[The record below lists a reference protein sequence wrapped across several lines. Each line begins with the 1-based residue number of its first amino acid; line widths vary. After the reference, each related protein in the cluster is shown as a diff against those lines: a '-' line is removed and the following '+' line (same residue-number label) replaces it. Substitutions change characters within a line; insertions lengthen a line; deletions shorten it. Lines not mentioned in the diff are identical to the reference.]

1 MTQIN
6 ERTRRRD
13 KDAVTYAIAE
23 EATNSIA
30 QTLANLKCNR
40 NGLTQDDADE
50 RLEQFGANQ
59 VAHDKAPHAL
69 IQLIKIGRAHV

>member
-13 KDAVTYAIAE
+13 KDAVTYAIAQ

-50 RLEQFGANQ
+50 RLEQFA
-59 VAHDKAPHAL
+59 VRRT
-69 IQLIKIGRAHV
+69 KIRE

>member
-13 KDAVTYAIAE
+13 KDAVTYAIAQ

-50 RLEQFGANQ
+50 RLSSS
-59 VAHDKAPHAL
+59 APTRSPTTRRRML
-69 IQLIKIGRAHV
+69 

>member
-13 KDAVTYAIAE
+13 KDAVTYAIAQ

-30 QTLANLKCNR
+30 QTLANLGNR
-40 NGLTQDDADE
+40 NGLTRDDADE

-59 VAHDKAPHAL
+59 SPTTRRRML
-69 IQLIKIGRAHV
+69 

>member
-13 KDAVTYAIAE
+13 KDAVTYAIAQ

-30 QTLANLKCNR
+30 QTLANLK
-40 NGLTQDDADE
+40 QPQ
-50 RLEQFGANQ
+50 RL
-59 VAHDKAPHAL
+59 DP
-69 IQLIKIGRAHV
+69 GRRR

>member
-13 KDAVTYAIAE
+13 KDAVTYAIAQ

-30 QTLANLKCNR
+30 QTLANLQPQR
-40 NGLTQDDADE
+40 LDPDDADE
-50 RLEQFGANQ
+50 RLEQFGANRS
-59 VAHDKAPHAL
+59 PTTRRRML
-69 IQLIKIGRAHV
+69 

>member
-13 KDAVTYAIAE
+13 KDAVTYAIAQ

-40 NGLTQDDADE
+40 NGLTQTTPMS
-50 RLEQFGANQ
+50 G
-59 VAHDKAPHAL
+59 
-69 IQLIKIGRAHV
+69 

>member
-13 KDAVTYAIAE
+13 KDAVTYAIAQ

-30 QTLANLKCNR
+30 QTLANLKR
-40 NGLTQDDADE
+40 NGLTQTPMSGWSSSAPTGRPRQGAACFDSADQG
-50 RLEQFGANQ
+50 L
-59 VAHDKAPHAL
+59 
-69 IQLIKIGRAHV
+69 

>member
-13 KDAVTYAIAE
+13 KDAVTYAIAQ

-30 QTLANLKCNR
+30 QTLANLV
-40 NGLTQDDADE
+40 QPQ
-50 RLEQFGANQ
+50 RL
-59 VAHDKAPHAL
+59 DP
-69 IQLIKIGRAHV
+69 